1 MTMQPSCIVQRSP
14 LSCLVWGL
22 GGGSEVEVDHC
33 FVRAAIASIIT
44 SGTQCGVV
52 VGGGV
57 GVELNL
63 GQGWGWSLA
72 RVGGGVELSVCR
84 NPVAGPGVGLEF
96 S

>member
-57 GVELNL
+57 EC
-63 GQGWGWSLA
+63 
-72 RVGGGVELSVCR
+72 GGGGGRGLEREGELSMGGGEWVW
-84 NPVAGPGVGLEF
+84 N
-96 S
+96 